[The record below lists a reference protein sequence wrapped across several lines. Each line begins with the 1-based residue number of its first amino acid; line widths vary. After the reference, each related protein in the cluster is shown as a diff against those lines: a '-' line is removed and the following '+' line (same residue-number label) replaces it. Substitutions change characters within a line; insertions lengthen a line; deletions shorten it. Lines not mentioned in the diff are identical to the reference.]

1 MKRLSYA
8 LLRNELSAKL
18 CVLTAFPVFVKIA
31 STLNKHRKTITAR
44 AAILEVLIE
53 PQRIAMPLKAT
64 SVRLDDETLT
74 RVGEMAKAMDR
85 PRAWLMAEAIKQY
98 VAREEWFIR
107 EVEKGVKAA
116 DEGRLS
122 DHADVKAKWEAK
134 RAAQMD

>member
-1 MKRLSYA
+1 
-8 LLRNELSAKL
+8 
-18 CVLTAFPVFVKIA
+18 
-31 STLNKHRKTITAR
+31 
-44 AAILEVLIE
+44 
-53 PQRIAMPLKAT
+53 MPLKAT

-74 RVGEMAKAMDR
+74 RVGQIAEAMDR

-116 DEGRLS
+116 NKGRLI
-122 DHADVKAKWEAK
+122 DHADVRAKWEAK